1 MALEAI
7 VCIHLAMTVASGY
20 GEYSLVGV
28 HLTMTVAS
36 GYGDYSLGCG
46 ARLNV
51 TVNTIVATEL
61 GLIP

>member
-1 MALEAI
+1 
-7 VCIHLAMTVASGY
+7 MTVASGY
-20 GEYSLVGV
+20 GGYSLVGV

>member
-28 HLTMTVAS
+28 HLTMTVAG
-36 GYGDYSLGCG
+36 GYGALVVG

>member
-1 MALEAI
+1 
-7 VCIHLAMTVASGY
+7 MTVASGY
-20 GEYSLVGV
+20 GGYSLVGV
-28 HLTMTVAS
+28 HLTVTVAG
-36 GYGDYSLGCG
+36 GYGALVVG